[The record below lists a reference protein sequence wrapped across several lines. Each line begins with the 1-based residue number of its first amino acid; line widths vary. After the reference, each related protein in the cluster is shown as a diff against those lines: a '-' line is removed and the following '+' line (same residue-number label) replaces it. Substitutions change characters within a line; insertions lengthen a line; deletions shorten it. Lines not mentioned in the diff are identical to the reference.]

1 MSMSESNSD
10 KTPLIRNAIL
20 VLLLVSVA
28 LIVHN
33 IFGQNGFLAARRQR
47 KEVQML
53 QEQILHLKQENQQL
67 GKENHALRS
76 DPSAIEGPAYGMG
89 LAKPGQK
96 IYILPGSTPT
106 NSPPPTAKQPPP
118 HP

>member
-1 MSMSESNSD
+1 MGMSESSPD
-10 KTPLIRNAIL
+10 KTPFIRNAIL

-76 DPSAIEGPAYGMG
+76 DPSAIEGPAHALG

-96 IYILPGSTPT
+96 IYILPDPAPT
-106 NSPPPTAKQPPP
+106 SSPPPTIKQTPS